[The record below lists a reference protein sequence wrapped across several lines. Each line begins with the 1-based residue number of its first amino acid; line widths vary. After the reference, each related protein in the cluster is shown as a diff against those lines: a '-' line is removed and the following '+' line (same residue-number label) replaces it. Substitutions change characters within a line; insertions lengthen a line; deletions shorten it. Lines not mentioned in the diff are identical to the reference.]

1 MSDKKSLI
9 LGLRTTIYMVDDIVK
24 ATEWYSKAFNT
35 KPYFNEPFYV
45 GFNIGGYELGL
56 QSEERDLNS
65 KTENVF
71 SYWGVDDIEEAYKY
85 LISLGA
91 TKHEEPNNVGD
102 DIMVASLY
110 DPWNNVIGIIYN
122 PHFKLS
128 KKNE

>member
-1 MSDKKSLI
+1 MSDKKSLM
-9 LGLRTTIYMVDDIVK
+9 LGLRTTIYMVSDIVE

-56 QSEERDLNS
+56 QSEERDINS

-71 SYWGVDDIEEAYKY
+71 SYWGVEDIQEAYKH
-85 LISLGA
+85 LINLGA

-102 DIMVASLY
+102 GIMVASLY
-110 DPWNNVIGIIYN
+110 DPWKNIIGIIYN
-122 PHFKLS
+122 PHFNLPK
-128 KKNE
+128 

>member
-1 MSDKKSLI
+1 MSNDKSLM
-9 LGLRTTIYMVDDIVK
+9 LGLRTTIYMVSDIVK
-24 ATEWYSKAFNT
+24 GTEWYSKAFNT

-45 GFNIGGYELGL
+45 GYNIGGYELGL
-56 QSEERDLNS
+56 QSEERDINS

-71 SYWGVDDIEEAYKY
+71 SYWGVDDIEETYKY

-110 DPWNNVIGIIYN
+110 DPWNNIIGIIYN
-122 PHFKLS
+122 PHFKIL
-128 KKNE
+128 K

>member
-1 MSDKKSLI
+1 MSEKKSLM

-24 ATEWYSKAFNT
+24 GTKWYSKAFNT

-71 SYWGVDDIEEAYKY
+71 SYWGVNNINEAYKH
-85 LISLGA
+85 LIDLGA
-91 TKHEEPNNVGD
+91 KVHEEPNNVGS
-102 DIMVASLY
+102 DIMVASVY
-110 DPWNNVIGIIYN
+110 DPWNNIIGIIYN
-122 PHFKLS
+122 PHFKLP
-128 KKNE
+128 E